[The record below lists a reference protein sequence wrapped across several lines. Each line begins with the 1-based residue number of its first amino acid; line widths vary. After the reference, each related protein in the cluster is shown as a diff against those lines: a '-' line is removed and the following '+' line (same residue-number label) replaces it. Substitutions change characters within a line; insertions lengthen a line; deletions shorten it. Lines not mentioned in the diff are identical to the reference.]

1 MNSTEPFGLPV
12 GTVRGILAL
21 AFTVVSLYL
30 FATGQTVPEAL
41 LAVNTLIVGNYF
53 GTRTTA
59 TAVSALTMPTEPLAA
74 PYIPSE
80 QGD

>member
-1 MNSTEPFGLPV
+1 MNSSEPFGLPV

-30 FATGQTVPEAL
+30 FATGQPVPEAL

-53 GTRTTA
+53 GVRGVT
-59 TAVSALTMPTEPLAA
+59 PAA
-74 PYIPSE
+74 PVAEQAVEAPFIPGE
-80 QGD
+80 MNG

>member
-1 MNSTEPFGLPV
+1 MNSTEPFGLPP

-30 FATGQTVPEAL
+30 FATAQVVPEAL

-53 GTRTTA
+53 GTRNAVEAQYTA
-59 TAVSALTMPTEPLAA
+59 PEAPLA
-74 PYIPSE
+74 PPVIP
-80 QGD
+80 GDAA

>member
-1 MNSTEPFGLPV
+1 MNEPFGLPT
-12 GTVRGILAL
+12 GTVRGVIAL

-30 FATGQTVPEAL
+30 FATGQPVPEAL

-53 GTRTTA
+53 GARSTA
-59 TAVSALTMPTEPLAA
+59 SAVAALQAPTEPLAA
-74 PYIPSE
+74 PYIPNE